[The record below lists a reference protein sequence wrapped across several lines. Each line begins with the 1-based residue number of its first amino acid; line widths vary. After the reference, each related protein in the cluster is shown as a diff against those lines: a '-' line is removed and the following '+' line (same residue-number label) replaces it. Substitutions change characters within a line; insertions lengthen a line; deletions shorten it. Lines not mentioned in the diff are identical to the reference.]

1 MTPQYLSVMWMAVP
15 PALGNHLWQSTL
27 FAGIAGLLTLLL
39 RKNRARARYWLWLAA
54 SVKFLIPFSVLVA
67 VGSHLA
73 WPLGSAGTRTGLY
86 LAMEEVGQ
94 PFTQPT
100 MSMVSRTT
108 APTGPLN
115 LIHLLPVFLAAVWL
129 CGFVA
134 IILLWHLRWRRISL
148 AVREAVPL
156 RQGREAEMLRRLGS
170 IDGARKPVEIL
181 LSHTSL
187 EPGIF
192 GIARPVL
199 IWPEGISERLED
211 AHLEAILAHEL
222 WHVRRRDNLAAAIHM
237 AVEAVFWFYPL
248 VWWLGARL
256 VAERERACD
265 EEVLELGTQRQVYA
279 ESILKICEFCV
290 ASPLSCV
297 SGVTGADLKKRM
309 VSIMTE
315 SAARELNFGKR
326 LLLIATGFAAVTVP
340 IIFGLAHATPSRA
353 QSQVKDT
360 AAALAAY
367 ESVSIKPS
375 PINPDKSVEPMVS
388 ILFRPDKFTTTNFTL
403 HGLIRRAYGIEDDQ
417 ISGGPS
423 WVNSEKYD
431 IEAKIGK
438 SVADDLQKLGPDQR
452 VLERKRMLQALLTD
466 RFKLTLHP
474 ETKELPVYELIIAN
488 SGSKLREAKPGDTYP
503 DGLKGPG
510 GRPLGAGILL
520 SPQAGQEVAQAV
532 PIATLVRVLSQ
543 KLGGR
548 IVVDRTGLPGTYDF
562 TLRWPSVESQPA
574 AGGQQG
580 IDSPES
586 SASPIFKA
594 IQDQLGLS
602 LVPQQAPVEVLVID
616 HAEQPAQN

>member
-1 MTPQYLSVMWMAVP
+1 MTPQYLSVMWMAVA

-39 RKNRARARYWLWLAA
+39 RKNRARARYWLWLTA

-86 LAMEEVGQ
+86 FAMEEVGQ

-108 APTGPLN
+108 APTGSLN

-199 IWPEGISERLED
+199 IWPEGISEHLED

-353 QSQVKDT
+353 QSQAKDT

-388 ILFRPDKFTTTNFTL
+388 ILFRPDRFTTTNFTL

-431 IEAKIGK
+431 IEAKIGA

-532 PIATLVRVLSQ
+532 PIATLVKVLSE
-543 KLGGR
+543 KLSGR
-548 IVVDRTGLPGTYDF
+548 IVVDRTGLTGTYDF
-562 TLRWPSVESQPA
+562 RLRWPSVERQPA
-574 AGGQQG
+574 TGGQQG